1 MGQRLAPPS
10 FYLFLCIATAV
21 FVGSLFDIPNDALII
36 VFIVLSMGSVVFL
49 LFSDRSWIPVA
60 CLTLFSFG
68 VISIQSVLFPNFGN
82 DHIQFHTTEIKA
94 RIKGE
99 IASFAKRGEIKTSY
113 VLKCQSIQLPGE
125 KEKSVY
131 GLINLSVYGQKAL
144 PGYGDSVAFFSRIR
158 PIRNF
163 ANPGGFDYVR
173 HMKLKKIYGSAYAR
187 SDQLTTVKTIHS
199 LSVIV
204 SVFRQIE
211 WLRNKIDTQIWTL
224 QFDGIQSKKILSS
237 IITGKREH
245 LDSEIRDLFSK
256 TGISH
261 LLAISGLHLSIISLL
276 FYHLFYFF
284 FCLSKQMAISG
295 NARKAAL
302 ICAIVPVFIYAVFS
316 GFSPSTQRAFIM
328 AAVFLCSFVFEREK
342 DLFSSLCI
350 AGIIILCVDP
360 ASLFS
365 VSFQLS
371 FTCVAFILA
380 GFDLSASWIH
390 NLKNKWVTRAVS
402 MLMVTVFAGL
412 GTLPLTAHYFHLV
425 SHVQVIANLI
435 AVPLLGFIV
444 LPIGFAAAIFSFIF
458 PFISDQ
464 MFLFCC
470 WIIEFI
476 TMLAQYLSQFDWSW
490 RRVMSISWMEASI
503 FYLFFVLVLFLVKI
517 NVPKKRV
524 LGAAVLIVAST
535 TMGYKVIEMR
545 RAQPTESVEITVLDV
560 GQGNCT
566 LITTPSNQAILIDG
580 GGFSGR
586 SSFDTGRLIIAPFLW
601 KKGIHSIEYVI
612 LTHPESDHLKGL
624 IYLFDNFSINGF
636 IKNSDKSQST
646 GYEKLIRIC
655 QKKDIQ
661 IVIPTKDHQ
670 RLVAGSVELLFFL
683 QEPQMKGQNFNDNSL
698 VTQLKY
704 KNFTMLFPGDILA
717 RRENQLVRQYGS
729 QLKSDLMLS
738 PHHGSQSSSTKFF
751 LEKILPE
758 SVIISCGW
766 HNRYGFPD
774 KIVLKRYKDQGI
786 NVFRTDIH
794 GAVQITSTGQQFRLE
809 TVKGR

>member
-21 FVGSLFDIPNDALII
+21 FVGSLFDIPKNALIF
-36 VFIVLSMGSVVFL
+36 VFIILPMGSGIFL
-49 LFSDRSWIPVA
+49 LFSGRSWLSVA
-60 CLTLFSFG
+60 CLTLFSIG
-68 VISIQSVLFPNFGN
+68 VISIQSLLFPSFGN
-82 DHIQFHTTEIKA
+82 DHVQFHTTEKKA

-99 IASFAKRGEIKTSY
+99 IVTFAKKGEIKTSY
-113 VLKCQSIQLPGE
+113 VLRCKSIQLPGE

-131 GLINLSVYGQKAL
+131 GLINLSVYGQKNL
-144 PGYGDSVAFFSRIR
+144 PGYGDDVEFFSRIR

-187 SDQLTTVKTIHS
+187 SDQLTAVKNNHG
-199 LSVIV
+199 LSAIV
-204 SVFRQIE
+204 ALFRHIE
-211 WLRNKIDTQIWTL
+211 WLRNKIDTQIWSL

-284 FCLSKQMAISG
+284 FCLSKQMAITG

-342 DLFSSLCI
+342 DLFSSLCV
-350 AGIIILCVDP
+350 AGIIILLVDP
-360 ASLFS
+360 AALFS

-380 GFDLSASWIH
+380 GFDLSAPWIGK
-390 NLKNKWVTRAVS
+390 LKNKLVTRAVS
-402 MLMVTVFAGL
+402 MVLVTVFAGI

-425 SHVQVIANLI
+425 SHVQVITNLI

-444 LPIGFAAAIFSFIF
+444 LPVGFAAAILSFF
-458 PFISDQ
+458 VPFISDQ

-470 WIIEFI
+470 WTIEFI
-476 TMLAQYLSQFDWSW
+476 AMLAQYFSQFDWSW
-490 RRVMSISWMEASI
+490 CRVMSISWMEVSI
-503 FYLFFVLVLFLVKI
+503 FYLFFVLVLVLVKI
-517 NVPKKRV
+517 NVSKRRV
-524 LGAAVLIVAST
+524 LGAAVLMVACSA
-535 TMGYKVIEMR
+535 MGYKAIEMR
-545 RAQPTESVEITVLDV
+545 MTQSTESVEITVLDV

-601 KKGIHSIEYVI
+601 KKGVHSIEYVI

-636 IKNSDKSQST
+636 IKNSDKSQSI
-646 GYEKLIRIC
+646 GYDKLMRIC

-661 IVIPTKDHQ
+661 IFIPTKEHR
-670 RLVAGSVELLFFL
+670 RLVAGSVELVFFMS
-683 QEPQMKGQNFNDNSL
+683 EPQIRGQNLNDNSL
-698 VTQLKY
+698 VTQLRY
-704 KNFTMLFPGDILA
+704 KKFSMLFPGDVLA
-717 RRENQLVRQYGS
+717 KRENQLVRQFGS

-809 TVKGR
+809 TFKGR